1 MRLFRNRSE
10 AGRRLAAQLS
20 EFAGR
25 TDVIVLALPKGGVPV
40 AAEVSSAL
48 GAPLDVLVVRKIG
61 VPWQPEFAVGAIAS
75 GGMMV
80 LDTETMNELGLTRA
94 SLDPILVAEQR
105 ELMRRESLYRG
116 GRPFPTLE
124 GQVVIVVDDGLATGA
139 TMQAAVAA
147 LRTRGPALVVV
158 AVPVASRSAC
168 AMLDR
173 VVDRV
178 VCVATPEP
186 FYGVG
191 VWYDDFDQT
200 TDEEVLSLLAHGE
213 VPLAAR

>member
-1 MRLFRNRSE
+1 
-10 AGRRLAAQLS
+10 LS

-40 AAEVSSAL
+40 AAEVASAL
-48 GAPLDVLVVRKIG
+48 GSPLDVLVVRKIG

-80 LDTETMNELGLTRA
+80 LDAETLNELCLA
-94 SLDPILVAEQR
+94 KADLDPIILAEQR
-105 ELMRRESLYRG
+105 ELMRRRISQRQ
-116 GRPFPTLE
+116 RPFPTLE
-124 GQVVIVVDDGLATGA
+124 GQVVILVDDGLATGA

-147 LRTRGPALVVV
+147 LKTKGPALVVV
-158 AVPVASRSAC
+158 AVPVASRSARD
-168 AMLDR
+168 MLDK

-191 VWYDDFDQT
+191 VWYDDFEQT
-200 TDEEVLSLLAHGE
+200 TDEEVLSLLDHGE
-213 VPLAAR
+213 APLAAR